1 MQKTNITTSY
11 REDLHERIP
20 MAAIRLFQ
28 QKGVKAVRMDDI
40 ANHLQISKRTL
51 YEIYDNKEDLLLEGI
66 KRTEEIYS
74 REMEEFACKNNDVMR
89 IILHFYEVK
98 LQKLE
103 YINPLFFTEMTR
115 YHKVDDYLN
124 KISVEKKQNVL
135 QFFMRG
141 IAEGYFLPSL
151 NYDIVVRLGEAS
163 MNYVMNSKLY
173 EEYPLQEIFKNFVS
187 VLLRGYCTEKGQR
200 VLDATLF

>member
-1 MQKTNITTSY
+1 
-11 REDLHERIP
+11 
-20 MAAIRLFQ
+20 
-28 QKGVKAVRMDDI
+28 
-40 ANHLQISKRTL
+40 
-51 YEIYDNKEDLLLEGI
+51 
-66 KRTEEIYS
+66 
-74 REMEEFACKNNDVMR
+74 
-89 IILHFYEVK
+89 
-98 LQKLE
+98 
-103 YINPLFFTEMTR
+103 
-115 YHKVDDYLN
+115 
-124 KISVEKKQNVL
+124 
-135 QFFMRG
+135 MRG